1 MKLDVMKTSNKYKK
15 NINPRYDIRIEDIEV
30 IIKNS
35 TDKWDI
41 FMKLFIYGYIQ
52 EIKAQRS
59 GVPYTREVKE
69 RC

>member
-1 MKLDVMKTSNKYKK
+1 MKLDVMKTINKYKK
-15 NINPRYDIRIEDIEV
+15 NINPRYDIRIDDIEV

-35 TDKWDI
+35 TDKWGI

-52 EIKAQRS
+52 GIKAQRS